1 MRAIFKKEINQFFS
15 SIVGSVSIIL
25 FLIANGLF
33 LFVFPDTNV
42 LDAGYATLDTLFGL
56 APWIFLLLIP
66 AVTMRTLAD
75 ENRSGT
81 MELLATKPI
90 TDAQLIVGKYL
101 ACVTLV
107 LFALLPTLFYY
118 YTVSQLSAIKGNL
131 DHGAIAG
138 AYMGLF
144 FLGAVFTAI
153 GVWTSSLTQNAMVA
167 FLLAAFTCFIFYNG
181 FDALSK
187 LPAFSGG
194 ADYYLQMLGIH
205 FHYASISRGVV
216 DSRDIIYFL
225 STITLF
231 LLLTRTALQKRKWE

>member
-25 FLIANGLF
+25 FLVANGLF

-66 AVTMRTLAD
+66 AITMRTLAD

>member
-25 FLIANGLF
+25 FLVANGLF